1 MWKYN
6 KISSRLVIVPRH
18 FFTLS
23 KRSKSHHLERAPSR
37 ASKSTRFCNMQS
49 SLTRSSF
56 ISRQFQS
63 SFCASSKRQ
72 STNKSSSSS
81 SRKSSSS
88 FVTKAGADEDE
99 LMQKLMAMIGG
110 GAPVGRPTK
119 GQMVAKE
126 NEIKGRDSEMRVTE
140 EHYVLVRVNETSST
154 SSSSSSSSF
163 GERRQAAY
171 RWRFLNLFSRS
182 FQLVTMVINSRF
194 FIFSSA

>member
-1 MWKYN
+1 VKIY

-81 SRKSSSS
+81 SSRKSS

-126 NEIKGRDSEMRVTE
+126 NAIKGRDSEMRVTE

-154 SSSSSSSSF
+154 SSSSSSSSSF

-171 RWRFLNLFSRS
+171 R
-182 FQLVTMVINSRF
+182 
-194 FIFSSA
+194 